1 MSDDSDE
8 QTTDEQKLQIATYFI
23 MSTPVGEVDFVVQDT
38 SKLVADKSIFGEEQ
52 ITRILQDYNVEHTT
66 AAATPT
72 GHKCSVS
79 SYGMVSPNEFLDPK
93 SGDVL
98 TFDHTRREFTG
109 VSEKKVSVPSEKN
122 AMRALIQTKI
132 DDYIAD
138 KYKPKK
144 ACATVYVDPLT
155 DNYTVVV
162 AGVNTK
168 ISAYWTGGWYSN
180 FVVDLSNRSSKIE
193 LKANI
198 KLHVHYFEDGNVQLH
213 SARKKDVILKDGDD
227 DDVASKIVKAIDAI
241 ESEYYNGMLHMYVD
255 LHKKTFKS
263 MRRFLPISKQP
274 MEWNIHAHGVGL
286 K

>member
-109 VSEKKVSVPSEKN
+109 VSEKKS
-122 AMRALIQTKI
+122 L
-132 DDYIAD
+132 
-138 KYKPKK
+138 
-144 ACATVYVDPLT
+144 CA
-155 DNYTVVV
+155 
-162 AGVNTK
+162 
-168 ISAYWTGGWYSN
+168 
-180 FVVDLSNRSSKIE
+180 F
-193 LKANI
+193 
-198 KLHVHYFEDGNVQLH
+198 
-213 SARKKDVILKDGDD
+213 
-227 DDVASKIVKAIDAI
+227 
-241 ESEYYNGMLHMYVD
+241 
-255 LHKKTFKS
+255 
-263 MRRFLPISKQP
+263 
-274 MEWNIHAHGVGL
+274 
-286 K
+286 